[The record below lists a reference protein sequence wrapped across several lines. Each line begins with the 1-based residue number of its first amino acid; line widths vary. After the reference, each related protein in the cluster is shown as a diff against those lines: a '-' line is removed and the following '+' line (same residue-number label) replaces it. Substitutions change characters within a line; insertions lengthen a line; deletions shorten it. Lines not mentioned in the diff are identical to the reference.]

1 MDDWSN
7 DADRRICRFFVLD
20 IGHIS
25 KLGKPGLAFGGSVF
39 LTNGGDW
46 KRQRRIIDPAF
57 EGGRL
62 KETYPAMYNAAQAMV
77 DRLGSGVHE
86 VEEIASF
93 AAADVIF
100 RILFSIPIEDE
111 LASAVFYEFRKY
123 QREQPIWNIAAFVPL
138 PK

>member
-1 MDDWSN
+1 M
-7 DADRRICRFFVLD
+7 
-20 IGHIS
+20 GQ
-25 KLGKPGLAFGGSVF
+25 SVF
-39 LTNGGDW
+39 LANGGDW

-62 KETYPAMYNAAQAMV
+62 KETYPAMYIAAQAKV
-77 DRLGSGVHE
+77 DRLGCMVHE
-86 VEEIASF
+86 VQEIAGF